1 MYVLFAVLEA
11 VQFHLLR
18 RSKVYLSL
26 LGAGV
31 LLFLLCTFILPPKDF
46 PTGKIISIPE
56 DASAGEVISVLEE
69 EGVIGSSFWFK
80 ALARVF
86 GVDREVHAG
95 KYLFLKP
102 QGMLTVLYRVTNG
115 VAGIPTVRVTFPE
128 GTSVREMGIILKES
142 LPPFDSERFVALA
155 LEKEGYLFP
164 DTYLFFADISPEE
177 VIERLE
183 ETFTEK
189 SREVELPEERTLE
202 EIVIMASLLEKEAKT
217 LEEKRIIA
225 GILWK
230 RFDAGMALQVD
241 AVFGYIK
248 QRDTYSPSFDDLE
261 IDSPYNTY
269 LYPGLPPGAINNP
282 GLESLVAAATPVES
296 DYWYYLTGKDGEMYY
311 AETFE
316 GHKENRELY
325 LR

>member
-1 MYVLFAVLEA
+1 MYFFALFEIL
-11 VQFHLLR
+11 QFHLVR
-18 RSKVYLSL
+18 RRKLYVFMGAL
-26 LGAGV
+26 LILVAA
-31 LLFLLCTFILPPKDF
+31 LFVFVVPPRDF
-46 PTGKIISIPE
+46 PAGKILSIPE
-56 DASAGEVISVLEE
+56 DTSAGEVIEILED
-69 EGVIGSSFWFK
+69 EGVIASAFWFK
-80 ALARVF
+80 VTARAL
-86 GVDREVHAG
+86 GVDRDVHAG

-115 VAGIPTVRVTFPE
+115 VAGIPTIKVTFPE
-128 GTSVREMGIILKES
+128 GTSVREMGIILKQAIS
-142 LPPFDSERFVALA
+142 PFNSERFVALG

-164 DTYLFFADISPEE
+164 DTYLFYADISPEE
-177 VIERLE
+177 VILRLE
-183 ETFTEK
+183 ETFEEK
-189 SREVELPEERTLE
+189 IEEIELGEERTRE
-202 EIVIMASLLEKEAKT
+202 EVVIMASLLEKEAKT
-217 LEEKRIIA
+217 LEEKRMIA

-230 RFDAGMALQVD
+230 RLDAGMALQVD

-282 GLESLVAAATPVES
+282 GLESLLGAATPVES
-296 DYWYYLTGKDGEMYY
+296 EYWYYLTGTDGQMYY

-316 GHKENRELY
+316 GHKENRALY